1 MTKST
6 ADMMTA
12 VKAGDLDQVKTLL
25 KAKPALVNAK
35 DEHGNSATLIAIYWG
50 KGDVLKT
57 LLRHKPI
64 LNVFEASAAGQ
75 LAAVK
80 AWIKAKPRLLH
91 SVSHDGFTPLHLAA
105 FFGHASVTHFLLKQK
120 PDVNAVANNG
130 LKVQPLH
137 SAAAGNH
144 IGVCK
149 MLIEHGAQ
157 VNTRQEG
164 GFTPLHSAGQ
174 NGSVELI
181 KLLLAAGADKSAQTD
196 DKKTARD
203 FALAG
208 NHAEAAALLAPRI
221 GSMNRVIV
229 FVKNMAVM
237 RAFYE
242 QKLGLTPVGY
252 SDAGWVSYDAGGAMI
267 SLHSETKAKH
277 SGGSAVQIVFH
288 SDDVPAAR
296 VELIARGVQMGKLWD
311 SDGLA
316 FSDGQDPEGNW
327 FQISSR

>member
-1 MTKST
+1 MIKT
-6 ADMMTA
+6 ATDMMSA
-12 VKAGDLDQVKTLL
+12 VKAGDVAQVKALL

-35 DEHGNSATLIAIYWG
+35 DDQGNSAVLTAVYWG
-50 KGDVLKT
+50 KDEVLRT
-57 LLRHKPI
+57 LLRHRPA
-64 LNVFEASAAGQ
+64 LNVFEACAAGQ
-75 LAAVK
+75 LTTVK
-80 AWIKAKPRLLH
+80 TWIKSKPRLLN
-91 SVSHDGFTPLHLAA
+91 SLSHDGFTPLHLAA

-120 PDVNAVANNG
+120 PDVNAVAANG

-144 IGVCK
+144 LGVCK

-157 VNTRQEG
+157 INTRQEG
-164 GFTPLHSAGQ
+164 GFAPLHSAAQ
-174 NGSVELI
+174 NGSIELI
-181 KLLLAAGADKSAQTD
+181 KLLLVAGADKGALTD
-196 DKKTARD
+196 DKKTPRD

-208 NHAEAAALLAPRI
+208 GHTEAAALLAPRI

-229 FVKNMAVM
+229 FVENMASM
-237 RAFYE
+237 RDFYE

-252 SDAGWVSYDAGGAMI
+252 SDAGWVSYEAGGALI

-288 SDDVPAAR
+288 ADDVPAAR
-296 VELIARGVQMGKLWD
+296 AELIARGVPMGKLWD